1 MGKRLWEQGYFTA
14 STGNVTGEIIA
25 EYIEK
30 QSQIAPED
38 DEQGFS
44 MDEL

>member
-1 MGKRLWEQGYFTA
+1 
-14 STGNVTGEIIA
+14 VTDEIIA

-38 DEQGFS
+38 DEQDFS
-44 MDEL
+44 VEEL